1 MPSYLE
7 LKATADRLGIPL
19 EKLLGNMS
27 YETGGTLDPQQL
39 GPTTQWG
46 QHQGLIQYGKPQA
59 AAAGVDFSTPE
70 SAWATQLGAD
80 GGIVNYAL
88 DAGFEPGVHDW
99 RQFYSTV
106 NAGGPNRFNASDAN
120 NGGAP
125 GTVADKIVN
134 QIPAH
139 IARFT
144 GADAAANALVETGIV
159 MNPDGSISRARSMPA
174 FTPEMNPDGSIG
186 PAAEDMDVD
195 TFLKRF
201 DGNLGSGA
209 GRGTLSPAGISTN
222 SGGTLLPMFE
232 APELSGWDKTRTT
245 MMDVADVYF
254 NGIRGRA
261 PVSQGRGAA
270 VRDEIMSKKTRNAT
284 AEWLAGQGR
293 QDLADAVLS
302 GAMTG
307 TQAAAQMYNREAGAN
322 RYKAVGDKIFDT
334 TTGEFVDATGGEG
347 VDVNGRPVDKD
358 TMTWA
363 NTLRDDYTKAAGVH
377 TDVLNN
383 YGNIEDAIRNPGSVS
398 DLQLAVSFAKVLDP
412 GSVAREGEVSVIQ
425 KAGGLLPQLKQALS
439 NAISSEGNL
448 TPAQREEIYRLA
460 RTKAENSINDV
471 TSNYNRYKRIAE
483 QQGIPLHYVLPDAAP
498 TLNPAVE
505 DFSRSPTP
513 EAEPPVDEEARAL
526 VDSAAGQAFAGTLSE
541 DDRTEALRRYK
552 TGGYGALL
560 EYMRG
565 LGYNG

>member
-1 MPSYLE
+1 MASYLE

-88 DAGFEPGVHDW
+88 DAGFKPGEHDW

-106 NAGGPNRFNASDAN
+106 NAGSPNRFNASDAN

-144 GADAAANALVETGIV
+144 GADAAANALVESGIV

-174 FTPEMNPDGSIG
+174 FTPGMNEDGSIG

-195 TFLKRF
+195 EFLTRF
-201 DGNLGSGA
+201 DGTLGSGA

-284 AEWLAGQGR
+284 AEWLASQGR

-307 TQAAAQMYNREAGAN
+307 TQAAAQMYNREAGGD

-334 TTGEFVDATGGEG
+334 TTGEFVGQPNDPNARKEL
-347 VDVNGRPVDKD
+347 DKD
-358 TMTWA
+358 ALAAA
-363 NTLRDDYTKAAGVH
+363 NTIRDDLTRDLGPTLEVIQGAKLID
-377 TDVLNN
+377 TFFQS
-383 YGNIEDAIRNPGSVS
+383 PGGVS
-398 DLQLAVSFAKVLDP
+398 DYALAVAFAKIIDP
-412 GSVAREGEVSVIQ
+412 GSVAREGEVAAVNSAGAKIPAFG
-425 KAGGLLPQLKQALS
+425 KALT
-439 NAISSEGNL
+439 NAITGTGKMPSAMRQEIANL
-448 TPAQREEIYRLA
+448 AKQMSNSRVASAQPKLNHWKKVADQAGVPWDYIWSDGDLP
-460 RTKAENSINDV
+460 TFDV
-471 TSNYNRYKRIAE
+471 TEGGAGY
-483 QQGIPLHYVLPDAAP
+483 P
-498 TLNPAVE
+498 
-505 DFSRSPTP
+505 
-513 EAEPPVDEEARAL
+513 EPP
-526 VDSAAGQAFAGTLSE
+526 
-541 DDRTEALRRYK
+541 DDLNE
-552 TGGYGALL
+552 
-560 EYMRG
+560 
-565 LGYNG
+565 